1 MLRTRSPV
9 RLLTLEDRDAALELC
24 ARDPAANVYVASRIL
39 DGALG
44 LGSTAVAG
52 YFDGD
57 ELRSLLW
64 TIANVVPVETDAAA
78 RAAFADRARKVRRR
92 CASFLG
98 PQDQV
103 MGLWDVVGEAYARPR
118 SIRSEQPLLGMRVPP
133 SSLGVE
139 LDPRVRPGLVQE
151 ADLVL
156 PAAEHMFT
164 EETGYPPYQG
174 SPTYYL
180 DSLRAL
186 LRKGR
191 TYVVVEHG
199 EVIFKADVGSLAVG
213 CAQVQ
218 GVWLAPRLRG
228 PGLAAPMMASVVELT
243 MADHA
248 PFVTLYVNDYN
259 APALATYGRIGMER
273 IGTFAT
279 ILF

>member
-44 LGSTAVAG
+44 LGSTAVSG
-52 YFDGD
+52 YFQDG

-78 RAAFADRARKVRRR
+78 RSAFADRTRKVRRR

-103 MGLWDVVGEAYARPR
+103 TGLWDVVGEAYPRPR
-118 SIRSEQPLLGMRVPP
+118 AV
-133 SSLGVE
+133 V
-139 LDPRVRPGLVQE
+139 
-151 ADLVL
+151 
-156 PAAEHMFT
+156 PAAAAMFT
-164 EETGYPPYQG
+164 EEIGYPPYQG

-191 TYVVVEHG
+191 TYLVVEDG
-199 EVIFKADVGSLAVG
+199 EVIFKADVGSVALG
-213 CAQVQ
+213 CAQIQ

-228 PGLAAPMMASVVELT
+228 RGLAASMMASVVEQT
-243 MADHA
+243 MVDHA
-248 PFVTLYVNDYN
+248 PFVTLYVNDFN

-273 IGTFAT
+273 VGTFAT